1 MDRSSHK
8 FLAGTRLTLD
18 DNRERRV
25 RHLADL
31 LDNLLHLSTRAYQPL
46 QRALDGP
53 LCIPQFACAL
63 LNGSLEFVRV
73 TLQSQ
78 LLLLDLASQLGY
90 LDRPAQRDNEIIPV
104 DGLLDEVVGSPAEG
118 INRQRM
124 LAMPGDH
131 QGGRVGPT
139 GPNLRQQRD
148 TVRPWHLDVSD
159 DRVVV

>member
-1 MDRSSHK
+1 MDRPSHK
-8 FLAGTRLTLD
+8 FLASAGLTLD

-25 RHLADL
+25 CHLADL
-31 LDNLLHLSTRAYQPL
+31 LDNFLHLPTRAYQPL
-46 QRALDGP
+46 QGALDSP

-104 DGLLDEVVGSPAEG
+104 DRLLDEVVGSPRRAS
-118 INRQRM
+118 I
-124 LAMPGDH
+124 ASACSPC
-131 QGGRVGPT
+131 
-139 GPNLRQQRD
+139 
-148 TVRPWHLDVSD
+148 
-159 DRVVV
+159 